1 LLSKNVTF
9 CTFDNRHFRIKLVK
23 NTAFSADSIGGTMKK
38 ISIVGAG
45 NTGSTAAHWI
55 AERELADV
63 VLLDV
68 VEGMPQGKS
77 LDLLEAMPIIGK
89 DAHVVGTNNY
99 EDTKGSDIIIITA
112 GLARK
117 PGMSRDDLLKTNA
130 EIVGKAA
137 TETLKYS
144 PDAFYIVLT
153 NPLDT
158 MAYLTMKKTGLPRER
173 VIGQAGILDSAR
185 MRAFVA
191 METGVSVEN
200 INCYVL
206 GGHGDEMVPLTRH
219 SNVAGIPL
227 KEYLPADKLEAI
239 VNRTRKGGGE
249 IVNLLK
255 TGSAYYAPSMACV
268 QMADAIL
275 KDKKLIVP
283 CAAYMN
289 GEYGL
294 NDMYFGVPVVLGAGG
309 MERIVEYKFD
319 AEEKAMFEKSA
330 ASVKET
336 HEALKSLVTL

>member
-1 LLSKNVTF
+1 
-9 CTFDNRHFRIKLVK
+9 
-23 NTAFSADSIGGTMKK
+23 MKK

-45 NTGSTAAHWI
+45 NTGATAAHWL
-55 AERELADV
+55 AERELANV

-68 VEGMPQGKS
+68 VEGMPQGKG

-89 DAHVVGTNNY
+89 DSKIIGTNDY
-99 EDTKGSDIIIITA
+99 VDTSNSDIIIITA
-112 GLARK
+112 GIARK

-130 EIVGKAA
+130 DIVGKAA
-137 TETLKYS
+137 RETLKYS
-144 PDAFYIVLT
+144 PNAIFIVLT

-158 MAYLTMKKTGLPRER
+158 MAYLTMKLTGLPRER

-200 INCYVL
+200 VQCYVL

-219 SNVAGIPL
+219 SNIAGIPL
-227 KEYLPADKLEAI
+227 RDYLPADRLEAI

-255 TGSAYYAPSMACV
+255 TGSAFYAPSMACV
-268 QMADAIL
+268 QMAEAIL

-294 NDMYFGVPVVLGAGG
+294 NDMYFGVPVMLGAGG
-309 MERIVEYKFD
+309 LEKIIEYKFD
-319 AEEKAMFEKSA
+319 DAEKAMFEKSA

-336 HEALKSLVTL
+336 HEALKNLVSI

>member
-1 LLSKNVTF
+1 MA
-9 CTFDNRHFRIKLVK
+9 
-23 NTAFSADSIGGTMKK
+23 AFYADLTSGGIMKK
-38 ISIVGAG
+38 ISIIGAG
-45 NTGSTAAHWI
+45 MTGSTAAHWV

-77 LDLLEAMPIIGK
+77 LDLAQAMPIIGK
-89 DAHVVGTNNY
+89 DSNVVGTNDY
-99 EDTKGSDIIIITA
+99 ADTKGSDIIIITA
-112 GLARK
+112 GLPRK

-137 TETLKYS
+137 TETLKFS

-158 MAYLTMKKTGLPRER
+158 MAYLTMKKTNLPRER

-200 INCYVL
+200 IQCYVL

-283 CAAYMN
+283 CAAYMD

-294 NDMYFGVPVVLGAGG
+294 KDMYFGVPVMLGAGG
-309 MERIVEYKFD
+309 MERIIEYKFD
-319 AEEKAMFEKSA
+319 DEEKTMFEKSA

-336 HEALKSLVTL
+336 HEALKSLVSL

>member
-1 LLSKNVTF
+1 
-9 CTFDNRHFRIKLVK
+9 
-23 NTAFSADSIGGTMKK
+23 MKK
-38 ISIVGAG
+38 VSIIGAG
-45 NTGSTAAHWI
+45 NTGATAAHWL

-63 VLLDV
+63 VLVDV

-77 LDLLEAMPIIGK
+77 LDMTQAMPIIGK
-89 DAHVVGTNNY
+89 DVKITGTNNY
-99 EDTKGSDIIIITA
+99 ADTQDSDIIIITA
-112 GLARK
+112 GVARK
-117 PGMSRDDLLKTNA
+117 PGMSRDDLLKINA
-130 EIVGKAA
+130 DIVGTAA

-144 PDAFYIVLT
+144 PNAFYIVLT

-158 MAYLTMKKTGLPRER
+158 MAYLTLKKTGLPRER

-200 INCYVL
+200 IQCYVL

-219 SNVAGIPL
+219 SNIAGIPL
-227 KEYLPADKLEAI
+227 NEYIAADKLEAI

-255 TGSAYYAPSMACV
+255 TGSAFYAPSMACI
-268 QMADAIL
+268 QMAEAIL

-283 CAAYMN
+283 CAAYMD

-294 NDMYFGVPVVLGAGG
+294 SDMFFGVPVMLGAKGI
-309 MERIVEYKFD
+309 ERIFEYKFND
-319 AEEKAMFEKSA
+319 AEKAMFEKSA
-330 ASVKET
+330 ALVKET
-336 HEALKSLVTL
+336 HEALKSLVSL

>member
-1 LLSKNVTF
+1 
-9 CTFDNRHFRIKLVK
+9 
-23 NTAFSADSIGGTMKK
+23 MKK
-38 ISIVGAG
+38 ISIIGAG
-45 NTGSTAAHWI
+45 MTGSTTAHWL
-55 AERELADV
+55 AERELANL
-63 VLLDV
+63 VLVDV
-68 VEGMPQGKS
+68 VEGMPQGKA
-77 LDLLEAMPIIGK
+77 LDLAEALPIIGK
-89 DAHVVGTNNY
+89 DVDLIGANDY
-99 EDTKGSDIIIITA
+99 AATKGSDIIIITA

-117 PGMSRDDLLKTNA
+117 PGMSRDDLLSKNA
-130 EIVGKAA
+130 EIVGTAA
-137 TETLKYS
+137 VETLKYS
-144 PDAFYIVLT
+144 PDAIFIVLT

-200 INCYVL
+200 IDCYVL

-219 SNVAGIPL
+219 SNIAGVPL

-255 TGSAYYAPSMACV
+255 TGSAYYAPAAACA
-268 QMADAIL
+268 QMAEAIL
-275 KDKKLIVP
+275 KDKNLIVP

-294 NDMYFGVPVVLGAGG
+294 NDMYFGVPVMLGANG
-309 MERIVEYKFD
+309 MEKIIEYKLD
-319 AEEKAMFEKSA
+319 DDEKAMFDKSA
-330 ASVKET
+330 AAVKET
-336 HEALKSLVTL
+336 HDALRNLVSL